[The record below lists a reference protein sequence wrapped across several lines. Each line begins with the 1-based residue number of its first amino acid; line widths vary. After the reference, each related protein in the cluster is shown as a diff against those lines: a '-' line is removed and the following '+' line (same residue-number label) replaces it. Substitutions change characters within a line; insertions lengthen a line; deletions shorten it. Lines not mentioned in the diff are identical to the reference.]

1 MNFLFTFT
9 RPDFSLP
16 IREGRLVLASTLM
29 ALLSA
34 CASNPPTPQQVPQVN
49 KNESSSAIVNQIDR
63 ESSPD
68 EPIRGLVSLLAQ
80 ISKTEGIPIAAL
92 EAAFA
97 DSKNLPQVRKL
108 VMPGPPGFKKNWTA
122 YRGRFIEP
130 VRIRAG
136 EAFIEQNRSYL
147 EQVERE
153 TGVPATVIASII
165 GVETIYGRNMGSF
178 KVKDVLT
185 TLAFNYPD
193 TPNRISREALFLDQ
207 LRQLILLCW
216 TEAGGNLPAAS
227 QSSGLK
233 SNQFDRCLNQT
244 SSFAGAIGLPQ
255 FMPGSIRQ
263 FAKDGDGDGI
273 IDLRQSRPD
282 AIASVARF
290 LSMHGWQP
298 GMPIYFP
305 ITETENN
312 QAAIKRLADG
322 IPDAK
327 HTVQEFIDLGILDS
341 RYGDLQAGGVAP
353 QSKALI
359 IDLPLINA
367 QGNDEVRYVVGLENF
382 VSIVQ
387 YNRSYFYAQSVAEFA
402 QTLGY
407 SNASAVGKL
416 PQDLNAKRSL
426 SKAVKPK
433 KPPAKNVQ
441 KPKKANLN

>member
-1 MNFLFTFT
+1 
-9 RPDFSLP
+9 
-16 IREGRLVLASTLM
+16 M

-34 CASNPPTPQQVPQVN
+34 CASNPSTPQQVPQVN
-49 KNESSSAIVNQIDR
+49 KNEPSTIIVNQIDR
-63 ESSPD
+63 ESPPD
-68 EPIRGLVSLLAQ
+68 EPIRGLDSLLAQ
-80 ISKTEGIPIAAL
+80 ISKTEGIPLAAL
-92 EAAFA
+92 EVAFA
-97 DSKNLPQVRKL
+97 SSKNLPQVRKL
-108 VMPGPPGFKKNWTA
+108 VMPSPPGFKKNWTA

-136 EAFIEQNRSYL
+136 ETFIEQNRPYL
-147 EQVERE
+147 DQVERE

-216 TEAGGNLPAAS
+216 TEAGGNIPAAS
-227 QSSGLK
+227 QSSGFK

-290 LSMHGWQP
+290 LRMHGWQP

-387 YNRSYFYAQSVAEFA
+387 YNRSYFYTQSVAEFA
-402 QTLGY
+402 QALGY
-407 SNASAVGKL
+407 SNASAVGEL
-416 PQDLNAKRSL
+416 PLNPNAKRSL
-426 SKAVKPK
+426 NKATKPK

-441 KPKKANLN
+441 KPKTANVN